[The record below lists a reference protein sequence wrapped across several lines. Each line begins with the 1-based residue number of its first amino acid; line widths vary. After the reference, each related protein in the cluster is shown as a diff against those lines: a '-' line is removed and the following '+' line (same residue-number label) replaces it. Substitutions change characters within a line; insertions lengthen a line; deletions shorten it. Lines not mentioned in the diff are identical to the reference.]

1 MKKITLLFLMLI
13 ASLQIN
19 AQLFQVAT
27 CNANVG
33 SNLYGPMNSIVAA
46 NATSRIASVYPSSQL
61 TAIAGQTLTGSY
73 FKRNSAT
80 GVMSGTPNF
89 KIYLKEVTITDF
101 GATALD
107 WATAITGATLVY
119 DSNPTTSV
127 GADAGWKGF
136 TFSTNFLYSG
146 TQNLAVFL
154 EYSNTTALASAI
166 TWEYEYSSPCI
177 STTNSNTTKYINN
190 TTGTPG
196 ASLSSVNYRRP
207 HIGFDYLVSCPGVTG
222 LAVANVT
229 PSTVDLNWTAG
240 GTELSWEYAILPS
253 TSPAPTSGTVVSTNS
268 VVAAPIS
275 ANTNYVV
282 YVRAV
287 CGASDNS
294 VWKTVTFNNT
304 VLPGCSTN
312 VSPLDAATNIS
323 YSAPINFSWTVP
335 TTGGPVASYDL
346 YYGLTAA
353 TVTTLIGNYT
363 TTSALI
369 NVTGANTTFYW
380 RIVPKNVAG
389 SATGCTAIYSFTTG
403 APTGYCFTSAYGQY
417 PTTAYTPANC
427 DGTTANNIVTDA
439 YAGEYSLINV
449 VSGQTYE
456 FKSSIPADVITIS
469 DTAGTTALAYGVGTV
484 LWTSNVSGTVRF
496 YTHVNDQ
503 CTSAAVNRT
512 RSIKCGAALAS
523 VSFQNATLSYYPNPV
538 SDVLNLSYT
547 SEISSVE
554 VYNMLGQ
561 NVKSA
566 VLNGTQV
573 KVDMS
578 NLTSG
583 SYIVKVTSDGITK
596 SLKIIKE

>member
-1 MKKITLLFLMLI
+1 
-13 ASLQIN
+13 
-19 AQLFQVAT
+19 
-27 CNANVG
+27 
-33 SNLYGPMNSIVAA
+33 
-46 NATSRIASVYPSSQL
+46 
-61 TAIAGQTLTGSY
+61 
-73 FKRNSAT
+73 
-80 GVMSGTPNF
+80 
-89 KIYLKEVTITDF
+89 
-101 GATALD
+101 
-107 WATAITGATLVY
+107 
-119 DSNPTTSV
+119 
-127 GADAGWKGF
+127 
-136 TFSTNFLYSG
+136 
-146 TQNLAVFL
+146 
-154 EYSNTTALASAI
+154 
-166 TWEYEYSSPCI
+166 
-177 STTNSNTTKYINN
+177 
-190 TTGTPG
+190 
-196 ASLSSVNYRRP
+196 
-207 HIGFDYLVSCPGVTG
+207 
-222 LAVANVT
+222 
-229 PSTVDLNWTAG
+229 
-240 GTELSWEYAILPS
+240 
-253 TSPAPTSGTVVSTNS
+253 
-268 VVAAPIS
+268 
-275 ANTNYVV
+275 
-282 YVRAV
+282 
-287 CGASDNS
+287 
-294 VWKTVTFNNT
+294 
-304 VLPGCSTN
+304 
-312 VSPLDAATNIS
+312 
-323 YSAPINFSWTVP
+323 
-335 TTGGPVASYDL
+335 
-346 YYGLTAA
+346 LTAA

-456 FKSSIPADVITIS
+456 FKSSIPADVITKS
-469 DTAGTTALAYGVGTV
+469 DTAGTSALAYGVGTV
-484 LWTSNVSGTVRF
+484 LRTYNVSGTVRF

-523 VSFQNATLSYYPNPV
+523 ASFQNATLSYYPNPV
-538 SDVLNLSYT
+538 NDVLNLSYT

-554 VYNMLGQ
+554 VYNKLGQ

-566 VLNGTQV
+566 VLSGTQV

>member
-1 MKKITLLFLMLI
+1 
-13 ASLQIN
+13 
-19 AQLFQVAT
+19 
-27 CNANVG
+27 
-33 SNLYGPMNSIVAA
+33 MNSIVAA
-46 NATSRIASVYPSSQL
+46 NATSRIVSVYPSSQL
-61 TAIAGQTLTGSY
+61 IAIAGQTLTGSY
-73 FKRNSAT
+73 FKRSSAT
-80 GVMSGTPNF
+80 GILSGTPNF

-107 WATAITGATLVY
+107 WATAITDATLVY

-127 GADAGWKGF
+127 GTDAGWKGF
-136 TFSTNFLYSG
+136 TFSTNFVYSG
-146 TQNLAVFL
+146 TQNLSVFL

-240 GTELSWEYAILPS
+240 GTELSWEYAIVPS

-275 ANTNYVV
+275 ANTNYVG

-335 TTGGPVASYDL
+335 TTGGHVGYYDL
-346 YYGLTAA
+346 Y
-353 TVTTLIGNYT
+353 
-363 TTSALI
+363 
-369 NVTGANTTFYW
+369 
-380 RIVPKNVAG
+380 
-389 SATGCTAIYSFTTG
+389 YSFTTG

-417 PTTAYTPANC
+417 PTTAYTSSNC
-427 DGTTANNIVTDA
+427 DGTTANNIITDA

-456 FKSSIPADVITIS
+456 FKSSIPADVITKS
-469 DTAGTTALAYGVGTV
+469 DTAGTSALAYGVGTV
-484 LWTSNVSGTVRF
+484 LRTSNVSGTVRF

-523 VSFQNATLSYYPNPV
+523 ASFQNATLSYYPNPV
-538 SDVLNLSYT
+538 NDVLNLSYT

-554 VYNMLGQ
+554 VYNKLGQ

-566 VLNGTQV
+566 VLSGTQV